1 MADLVKHIDAA
12 ALTTFEVDP
21 DGAHVHFHV
30 RDHEGSPAELVL
42 PATCLGELLM
52 TLPRVMRD
60 ALRKSSGND
69 SLRVVYPLE
78 RYKIELAQPNC
89 TGAPQ
94 FILTLASGGFSVS
107 FASSADALAD
117 IARSIFGDVA
127 TSPEAEHRPARLS

>member
-1 MADLVKHIDAA
+1 MADLMKQIDAA

-21 DGAHVHFHV
+21 DGAHVHFRV

-69 SLRVVYPLE
+69 ALRVVYPLE
-78 RYKIELAQPNC
+78 RYKIELAESSS

-94 FILTLASGGFSVS
+94 FILTLASGGFAVS
-107 FASSADALAD
+107 FASSADALAE

-127 TSPEAEHRPARLS
+127 TTPEGEHRPPRLS